1 MTKRV
6 DFILSEIL
14 EEVNISQEELK
25 EINLSLEEFLI
36 KIKKSLKS
44 LKLSAEVFVGG
55 SFAKGTMIK
64 KDNYDID
71 IFIKFDKK
79 HKDISLLTEKILK
92 MTKQK
97 NIQKIHG
104 SRDYFKIK
112 SNEKLFFEVI
122 PVKKIKNSKEAENI
136 TDLSHSHVKYIKRKV
151 KSEKTLNEIK
161 LAKAFCY
168 ANKCYGAESYI
179 SGFSGYS
186 LEILIGHYKSF
197 QKLIKVLSNVKDKF
211 IIDVEKD
218 YKNKNTILLDL
229 NASKIQS
236 PIILIDPTY
245 KTRNVL
251 AALSE
256 KTFLRFQKASKKF
269 LKNPSKEEF
278 NLKKIEIPK
287 NKLDKNLLYL
297 EIKTNRQ
304 EGNIAGSKLLKFYN
318 HLKQELEH
326 FFEIKVDD
334 FEYNESDMA
343 KAFFIVGKNK
353 EILASGPRT
362 KDKEHVKKFKK
373 KHKKTFVK
381 KDRLYAK
388 EKNTNLIKNF
398 MKDWMKKNKKKMEEM
413 SIKEMTYSAH

>member
-6 DFILSEIL
+6 DSILGEIL

-25 EINLSLEEFLI
+25 EINLSLEEFLT
-36 KIKKSLKS
+36 KIKKSLKL
-44 LKLSAEVFVGG
+44 LKLSAKVFVGG

-71 IFIKFDKK
+71 IFIRFDKK

-104 SRDYFKIK
+104 SRDYFRIK
-112 SNEKLFFEVI
+112 LNQKLFFEVI
-122 PVKKIKNSKEAENI
+122 PVKKIRNPKEAENI
-136 TDLSHSHVKYIKRKV
+136 TDLSHSHVSYIRGKV
-151 KSEKTLNEIK
+151 KKEKTLNEIK

-229 NASKIQS
+229 NESKIQS
-236 PIILIDPTY
+236 PVILIDPTY

-256 KTFLRFQKASKKF
+256 KTFQRFQKASKRF

-287 NKLDKNLLYL
+287 NKLNKNLLYL

-304 EGNIAGSKLLKFYN
+304 EGDIAGSKLLKFYN
-318 HLKQELEH
+318 HLKQEIER
-326 FFEIKVDD
+326 FFEIKVND

-343 KAFFIVGKNK
+343 KAFFIVSKNK
-353 EILASGPRT
+353 EILVSGPRT
-362 KDKEHVKKFKK
+362 KDKEHIKKFKK

-388 EKNTNLIKNF
+388 EKNTDLIKDF
-398 MKDWMKKNKKKMEEM
+398 MKNWMKKNKKKMKEM
-413 SIKEMTYSAH
+413 SIEELKIIN